1 MKNRSL
7 TAGIIDLKFNNLFSI
22 YKACIQS
29 GLRTSIISE
38 KQKNF
43 NYLFFSQINSINCLT
58 INI

>member
-7 TAGIIDLKFNNLFSI
+7 TAGIIDFKFNNLFSI

-43 NYLFFSQINSINCLT
+43 NYDFVIIPGVGHLSLE
-58 INI
+58 